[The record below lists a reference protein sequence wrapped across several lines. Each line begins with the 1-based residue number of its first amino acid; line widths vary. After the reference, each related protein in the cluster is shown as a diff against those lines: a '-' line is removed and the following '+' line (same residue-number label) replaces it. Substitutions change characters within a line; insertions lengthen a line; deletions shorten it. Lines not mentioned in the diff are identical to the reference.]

1 MNCDRTKSRNI
12 TFIANRTQAQV
23 SNKTNNYPLR
33 LNVNTLLSYAFLL
46 ETRYVETEDY
56 QIICCVTT
64 RVLNGLENKQ
74 LAHMPEKDKILSKR
88 VASYVEQL
96 A

>member
-12 TFIANRTQAQV
+12 PYIANRKQAQV
-23 SNKTNNYPLR
+23 SNNTNNYPLR
-33 LNVNTLLSYAFLL
+33 LNVNPLLSYAFFL

-56 QIICCVTT
+56 QIICCVKT

-74 LAHMPEKDKILSKR
+74 LAHMPEKDKIVSKR
-88 VASYVEQL
+88 VASNVEEM